1 MEASGKQTSFQD
13 PRELDRIKKRM
24 IKLTNNTPFPYD
36 AKSYDQTR
44 WTYPTIIENY
54 KDKAH
59 IPPLELVYAGIKKT
73 LTNIK
78 KDSFCVRCAMKVGEC
93 NSQGLYFPLDK
104 GIYLIP
110 IPCCEGCF
118 SRVPAVLV
126 NGQICPIRH
135 YTWKM
140 IVCANLAE
148 HYHKKVLAEAEKVLT
163 EEEKPMIETH
173 SQEEDPIFNH
183 IPGFTTYDFASDDFL
198 QPFGDLRSPKKVE
211 VTSFDPQSQASSDY
225 QWMDLQEETPLISF
239 DTRKMDAEI
248 KTKTPSSKIRMEWIL
263 SSILGPITCYI
274 FYHLFH
280 LFMHKNE

>member
-1 MEASGKQTSFQD
+1 MDSSGNQSLSQDSKDPKDLREME
-13 PRELDRIKKRM
+13 RLKKRM
-24 IKLTNNTPFPYD
+24 IKLTNNTQFPYD

-44 WTYPTIIENY
+44 WTYSSIIENY

-78 KDSFCVRCAMKVGEC
+78 KDSFCVRCAMKVGE
-93 NSQGLYFPLDK
+93 NGTRGLYFPLDK

-110 IPCCEGCF
+110 NPCCEGCF
-118 SRVPAVLV
+118 SRVPTVLV
-126 NGQICPIRH
+126 NSQICPIRH

-140 IVCANLAE
+140 IVCANLSE
-148 HYHKKVLAEAEKVLT
+148 YYHRKIMVEAEKVI
-163 EEEKPMIETH
+163 EKPIVEVYT
-173 SQEEDPIFNH
+173 QEEDPIINH
-183 IPGFTTYDFASDDFL
+183 LPVFTSYDFTT
-198 QPFGDLRSPKKVE
+198 E
-211 VTSFDPQSQASSDY
+211 VTSVEDIKLSSLYPPSDDY
-225 QWMDLQEETPLISF
+225 QWIDIQEEVHPTF
-239 DTRKMDAEI
+239 DTHKIEI
-248 KTKTPSSKIRMEWIL
+248 ATATATATTTTKKSKIQTEWIL